1 MRGAQVGVC
10 FANYRNLKSIARA
23 RVVWAGARLQVWL
36 DMEHS
41 NSWQLCL
48 QTEKDDKRLVMPS
61 PAYFGITAS
70 TGDYADSH
78 VLYSFSAAA
87 LDENAKE
94 ISHTPQKDAHV
105 TKDHVVHHESADHHM
120 HDHVKVGKVRHDAAE
135 MPRPGGGGGRRC
147 LNGAIPRGL
156 AGAHIVAQGRDGARG
171 RAGGARD
178 TGAARAGACHSRPI

>member
-1 MRGAQVGVC
+1 MC

-23 RVVWAGARLQVWL
+23 RIVWAGARLQVWL

-87 LDENAKE
+87 LDENTKE
-94 ISHTPQKDAHV
+94 ISHTLQKDAKV

-120 HDHVKVGKVRHDAAE
+120 HDHVKVGKVRADAAE
-135 MPRPGGGGGRRC
+135 MARRGGGGGRRRRP
-147 LNGAIPRGL
+147 AAVFERRYPV
-156 AGAHIVAQGRDGARG
+156 GAHVVAQRRDGARG
-171 RAGGARD
+171 RAGGACY
-178 TGAARAGACHSRPI
+178 TGAARAGACRPRPI